1 MSGIERGCYSWSE
14 EDPKVVARAILE
26 KYQKISGYIANRGL
40 KARWFK
46 SFNSY
51 YGFYYS
57 DPKTAYGMGT
67 AGSQGELTAVAIN
80 QYRNLIQHTL
90 SLFTQNKI
98 SFDAIPISS
107 DVDGRNSAIVGN
119 STLEYIFE
127 QPKYAQE
134 LYALAEQ
141 GILFGTSFLAV
152 TWDTDKNLRGV
163 DGDMNPVFTGELNLK
178 SYSPLDVI
186 LEPFK
191 SRYEDQDWTTTRELV
206 NRYDLIALYP
216 DMEDDI
222 LNLARVD
229 DVQKADP
236 YFIQDPDH
244 VWLYKAYHKATL
256 SVPYGRY
263 ISFGSESVT
272 FEDKNNPYCFM
283 NPETG
288 LPLMG
293 TGNPLVCFRP
303 ATIYGS
309 SYGYTVGF
317 DLLPLQDMKNMLA
330 STIASN
336 QSAFGIQNIMVAR
349 GTNFDFA
356 DVGNGLRVLE
366 FDPNPELGPS
376 AGAPSIL
383 ELLKTPNE
391 IFTYNNKIDEEM
403 EKISAIN
410 GALRGTPPPQIGS
423 GTAMALL
430 TTQAQTFNTQVEN
443 AYVNCMQ
450 EIAAKSLKVIAKFMP
465 DNDLL
470 QLVGLKEDFAIES
483 FKAEELNKI
492 QKIKVLTGN
501 AISKSPAGRL
511 AMAQD
516 MLNSGQITP
525 TEYTEVA
532 QTGTLKNDVEDATA
546 EDALIQSENQQLLQ
560 GIEVQALLTDNHL
573 KHILKHRTVLMQ
585 PDIRKDP
592 QKQLIITKHIADHQ
606 LDWVTLGAQNP
617 QLLALITG
625 SPIPAD
631 VPNPGV
637 TAPGGSQT
645 PMQPPTGPKPPGKP
659 MDMTAQNVIN
669 RQQNPGGVGK
679 NNIANA
685 SSPGGNVDLAQS
697 AMRSAGK
704 LMTQGRR

>member
-1 MSGIERGCYSWSE
+1 MSGIESNGYAFAD
-14 EDPKVVARAILE
+14 EDPKNVARSILE

-67 AGSQGELTAVAIN
+67 GGSQGELTLFAIN

-90 SLFTQNKI
+90 SLFTQNKV
-98 SFDAIPISS
+98 SFDTVPISS
-107 DVDGRNSAIVGN
+107 DVDGRNAAIVGN

-127 QPKYAQE
+127 QPKYSQE
-134 LYALAEQ
+134 LYAMAEQ
-141 GILFGTSFLAV
+141 GVLFGTSFLQV
-152 TWDTDKNLRGV
+152 TWDTDKNLRAI
-163 DGDMNPVFTGELNLK
+163 DGDMNPVFTGELKLK

-186 LEPFK
+186 IEPFK
-191 SRYEDQDWTTTRELV
+191 SRYEDQEWACTREIV
-206 NRYDLIALYP
+206 NRYDLISLYP
-216 DMEDDI
+216 DMEQEI
-222 LNLARVD
+222 LNLDRVAD
-229 DVQKADP
+229 IQIADP
-236 YFIQDPDH
+236 YFIQDKDH
-244 VWLYKAYHKATL
+244 VWLYKTYHKSTL
-256 SVPYGRY
+256 SVPFGRY
-263 ISFGSESVT
+263 LVFGSDTVV
-272 FEDKNNPYCFM
+272 FEDKNNPYCYM
-283 NPETG
+283 NRETG

-309 SYGYTVGF
+309 SFGYTVGF

-366 FDPNPELGPS
+366 FDPNPELGPGG
-376 AGAPSIL
+376 GAPSIL
-383 ELLKTPNE
+383 ELLKTPTE
-391 IFTYNNKIDEEM
+391 IFNYNNKIDEEM

-410 GALRGTPPPQIGS
+410 GALRGTPPPQISS

-443 AYVNCMQ
+443 AYVNCLQ
-450 EIAAKSLKVIAKFMP
+450 EIAAMSLKVIAKFMP
-465 DNDLL
+465 ENDLL
-470 QLVGLKEDFAIES
+470 QLVGIKEEFSITS
-483 FKAEELNKI
+483 FRADELNKI

-516 MLNSGQITP
+516 MLNSGQISP

-532 QTGTLKNDVEDATA
+532 QTGTLKNDVEDVTQ
-546 EDALIQSENQQLLQ
+546 EDALMQSENQQLIQ
-560 GIEVQALLTDNHL
+560 GIEVEALITDNHL

-585 PDIRKDP
+585 PDIRKDQ
-592 QKQLIITKHIADHQ
+592 QKQLLITKHIAEHQ
-606 LDWVTLGAQNP
+606 QFWVTLGAENP

-625 SPIPAD
+625 SPIPPD

-637 TAPGGSQT
+637 TSPGGQQPTQSPNT
-645 PMQPPTGPKPPGKP
+645 PPPHNVK
-659 MDMTAQNVIN
+659 MNASNVMTKE
-669 RQQNPGGVGK
+669 QNPGGVGK

-697 AMRSAGK
+697 ALRSAGK
-704 LMTQGRR
+704 LMVKGRK

>member
-1 MSGIERGCYSWSE
+1 MNHTLGNERAIYAWAE
-14 EDPKVVARAILE
+14 EDPKVVARSILE
-26 KYQKISGYIANRGL
+26 KYQKISGYISNRGL

-90 SLFTQNKI
+90 SLFTQNKV
-98 SFDAIPISS
+98 SFDAIPETS

-127 QPKYAQE
+127 QPKYEQE

-152 TWDTDKNLRGV
+152 TWDMDKNLRAI
-163 DGDMNPVFTGELNLK
+163 DGDMNPVFTGELSLK
-178 SYSPLDVI
+178 SFSPLDVI

-191 SRYEDQDWTTTRELV
+191 SRYEDQEWVTTREMV
-206 NRYDLIALYP
+206 NRYDLVALYP
-216 DMEDDI
+216 ELEQEI
-222 LNLARVD
+222 LNLARID
-229 DVQKADP
+229 DIQKADP

-244 VWLYKAYHKATL
+244 VWLYKGYHKATL

-263 ISFGSESVT
+263 IIFGSETVI
-272 FEDKNNPYCFM
+272 FEDKKNPYCFM

-293 TGNPLVCFRP
+293 TGNPLTCFRP

-317 DLLPLQDMKNMLA
+317 DLLPLQDVKNMLA

-336 QSAFGIQNIMVAR
+336 QSAFGIQNLMVAR
-349 GTNFDFA
+349 GSNFDFA

-366 FDPNPELGPS
+366 FDPNPELGPT
-376 AGAPSIL
+376 AGAPSVL

-430 TTQAQTFNTQVEN
+430 TTQAQTFNTQVEK

-450 EIAAKSLKVIAKFMP
+450 EVAAKSLKIIAKFMP
-465 DNDLL
+465 DDDLL
-470 QLVGLKEDFAIES
+470 QLVGIKEEFAIGA

-532 QTGTLKNDVEDATA
+532 QTGTLKTNVEDVTA
-546 EDALIQSENQQLLQ
+546 EDALIQSENQSLIQ
-560 GIEVQALLTDNHL
+560 GQEAVALMTDNHL
-573 KHILKHRTVLMQ
+573 KHILKHRVTLMQ
-585 PDIRKDP
+585 PDIRKDQ
-592 QKQLIITKHIADHQ
+592 QKQENIIKHIAKHQ
-606 LDWVTLGAQNP
+606 EFWVTLGVQNP

-625 SPIPAD
+625 SPIPPD
-631 VPNPGV
+631 VPAQGV
-637 TAPGGSQT
+637 TGGGQQPQPNPST
-645 PMQPPTGPKPPGKP
+645 PPSHPPQMHAQAAIGK
-659 MDMTAQNVIN
+659 
-669 RQQNPGGVGK
+669 QQNPGGVGK
-679 NNIANA
+679 NNLLNA
-685 SSPGGNVDLAQS
+685 STPGGNVDLAQS

-704 LMTQGRR
+704 LMTQGRK

>member
-1 MSGIERGCYSWSE
+1 MNNTNGNERSTYTWAE
-14 EDPKVVARAILE
+14 EDPKVVARGILE

-90 SLFTQNKI
+90 SLFTQNKV
-98 SFDAIPISS
+98 SFDAVPITS
-107 DVDGRNSAIVGN
+107 DVEGRNAAIVGN
-119 STLEYIFE
+119 STLEYVFE
-127 QPKYAQE
+127 QPKYTQE
-134 LYALAEQ
+134 LYAMAEQ
-141 GILFGTSFLAV
+141 GILFGTSFLSV
-152 TWDTDKNLRGV
+152 TWDTDKNLRAI
-163 DGDMNPVFTGELNLK
+163 DGDMNPVFTGELKLK

-191 SRYEDQDWTTTRELV
+191 NRYEDQEWVTTREMV

-216 DMEDDI
+216 DMEQEI
-222 LNLARVD
+222 LNLSRID
-229 DVQKADP
+229 DIQKADP
-236 YFIQDPDH
+236 YFIQDADH
-244 VWLYKAYHKATL
+244 VWLYKGYHKSTL
-256 SVPYGRY
+256 SVPFGRY
-263 ISFGSESVT
+263 VIFGSETVV
-272 FEDKNNPYCFM
+272 FEDKNNPFCYI
-283 NPETG
+283 NSETG

-336 QSAFGIQNIMVAR
+336 QGAFGIQSIMVAR

-366 FDPNPELGPS
+366 FDPNPELGPT

-450 EIAAKSLKVIAKFMP
+450 EIAAKSLKIIAKFMP
-465 DNDLL
+465 KNDLL
-470 QLVGLKEDFAIES
+470 QMVGIKEEFAISE
-483 FKAEELNKI
+483 FKIEELNKI

-532 QTGTLKNDVEDATA
+532 QTGTLKNNVEDVTA
-546 EDALIQSENQQLLQ
+546 EDALIQSENQALIQ
-560 GIEVQALLTDNHL
+560 GQEATALMTDNHL
-573 KHILKHRTVLMQ
+573 KHILKHRTTLMQ

-592 QKQLIITKHIADHQ
+592 IKQQNIIKHIADHQ
-606 LDWVTLGAQNP
+606 QFWVTLGVQNP

-625 SPIPAD
+625 SPIPPD
-631 VPNPGV
+631 VPAQGV
-637 TAPGGSQT
+637 TAGGQ
-645 PMQPPTGPKPPGKP
+645 QPEANPAAQPAHPPQMHAQAAIGK
-659 MDMTAQNVIN
+659 
-669 RQQNPGGVGK
+669 QQNPGGVGK
-679 NNIANA
+679 NNLANA
-685 SSPGGNVDLAQS
+685 STPGGNVDLAQS

-704 LMTQGRR
+704 LMTQGRK